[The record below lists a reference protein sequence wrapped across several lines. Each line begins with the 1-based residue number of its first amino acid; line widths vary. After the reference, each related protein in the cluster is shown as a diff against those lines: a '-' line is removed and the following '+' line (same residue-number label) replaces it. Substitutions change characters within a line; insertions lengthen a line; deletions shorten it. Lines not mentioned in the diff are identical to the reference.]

1 MRTILVVAIIALF
14 ALSAQA
20 LSHKKAAKLRGVG
33 NTGDY
38 VKDTNLNANV
48 DPNLIANVG
57 LNGLGDIEKE
67 SEKSDSFS
75 NHFSKENHH
84 DSQKVDISIHFNI
97 GGDSSSSD
105 EDDEL
110 CYETVTSVIKGVTTT
125 PVIGSKDVNI
135 VKELDVVPL
144 VNDLTKN
151 LGGNVVNSAP
161 IVKEI
166 NVAPTSNT
174 GSNGLTQAQVD
185 QLISEALKGLNLPSN
200 AITEVQIV
208 PAK

>member
-1 MRTILVVAIIALF
+1 MRTILVVAMIALF

-20 LSHKKAAKLRGVG
+20 LSHKKATKLRGIG
-33 NTGDY
+33 NTGDFLQ
-38 VKDTNLNANV
+38 DTNLNANV

-67 SEKSDSFS
+67 DEKSASWS
-75 NHFSKENHH
+75 CAYSKEKHH
-84 DSQKVDISIHFNI
+84 DSQKIDISINFNI
-97 GGDSSSSD
+97 GGSSSEESD
-105 EDDEL
+105 EDADFL
-110 CYETVTSVIKGVTTT
+110 ISMVKGVTTT
-125 PVIGSKDVNI
+125 PVIGSKDLNFVQ
-135 VKELDVVPL
+135 ELDVVPL

-151 LGGNVVNSAP
+151 LGANVVNSAP

-200 AITEVQIV
+200 AEIQIV
-208 PAK
+208 QAQ